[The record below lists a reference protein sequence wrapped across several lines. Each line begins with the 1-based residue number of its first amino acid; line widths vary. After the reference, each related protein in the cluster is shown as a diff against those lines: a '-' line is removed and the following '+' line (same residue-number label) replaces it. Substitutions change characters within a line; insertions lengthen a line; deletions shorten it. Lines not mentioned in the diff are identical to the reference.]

1 MATLSLDDPRF
12 QTLKVTEEDKDKE
25 KESNSIDIDTALY
38 KDKNEI
44 PEAEED
50 NEISGLTATTAGI
63 LSAAIK
69 IPEGFAS
76 VTAELF
82 DLGGGKLLGIPDI
95 SEKDISYA
103 VEVEKF
109 FDKINPFE
117 ELAEQRAVGKL
128 TEAFGQIASFGTLGA
143 KLTVKGVEKIAKKLI
158 DAKKSNKLVNPKSL
172 NLKKGMDKAA
182 SLNKLTGAKRYGVIA
197 LGGAAGETL
206 VVDNEKIGTFGDLF
220 EGGPTELDRN
230 VVDDPSEDASR
241 KLLNRLKFGTESALL
256 APFIYGAGSGIK
268 ALATR
273 GKELAYSNS
282 KLERGLDKLASAF
295 RFRGTK
301 PEEIAKAKQTQTG
314 RKMRDTNFS
323 EEMVSRLDTEID
335 KVFPEFRK
343 FFNASS
349 VAERKQFLK
358 GLDDL
363 LFEGDLTKPLDKN
376 LQKQVLNTIIK
387 RMGADEGAVTGSK
400 IIDILGKTRKEF
412 NDLLEITAGGPGGK
426 MDLPVGVT
434 KDLRKIM
441 GNRVKNYIGNT
452 FEIFEDA
459 ESGFFSKYKPTKD
472 SVERTKSLFKRYAA
486 KNKNP
491 ITDLEAEGM
500 VNDIVKQVRKM
511 DPSKDT
517 LPTFAYQNLSKA
529 ADDAYG
535 LKTFSQ
541 TLAKDLPGG
550 KKEIRVIGKGSKVF
564 RELFGEIEDVRHSVF
579 EGMNRLSTVA
589 RKNQLFDEIL
599 DADQVAKDAVKS
611 DTALGQRGF
620 FHDSPLAAKRAFGP
634 EADVVKMDDYVKD
647 YFKEGVLVNR
657 LSGTY
662 TTREIA
668 EGFTNV
674 SKMQDFMRGET
685 GGALGKTFS
694 WAWRNLVLTPKA
706 GAQYA
711 KTILSVPTH
720 IRNFLSSG
728 AFSLGNGV
736 VFSDPRLFARA
747 AKEAFGTV
755 QVGGPRTPISQEKY
769 RKYLELGIVNTN
781 VRVGD
786 LRNLMK
792 DVRFGEGNIATDSI
806 LKPMINTLGKKT
818 SRGIKK
824 TAKFMQDLYVAEDDF
839 WKILNYEVQLIKR
852 GDKYAKAGVKK
863 STEALEKEVAEI
875 VQDTIPNYAK
885 VGEFVRAARVSPFG
899 NFMSWP
905 SEVYRTGGGIFRQI
919 MKDLRDPITGKINPI
934 TSTNPMKSEGFQR
947 LLGITAATAILPY
960 GLVKGAQA
968 LFGVSNEEADAGRD
982 FVAPWS
988 KNSQLIFTR
997 DPETGELYYTDWSKN
1012 NVYDT
1017 LTRPFQS
1024 VLTNIQQGIEDEEI
1038 LLKGFM
1044 QGIAKAAGETASPFI
1059 SESIYTEALADIFVR
1074 NGRTREGQ
1082 ELYDENTPPGEAI
1095 EIAMTHL
1102 TKTLKPT
1109 TAPFER
1115 TIKAIKGIPG
1125 KGPTMYEVPYELAG
1139 IFGFRLE
1146 KVNPEKALGF
1156 YLYDLRQGQSDSTK
1170 LFTGGKFGVLSGEP
1184 KTPKDVI
1191 ERYFVANKQLFKVR
1205 KDMLNHIKNAM
1216 TLGVNPNKLEDIFEK
1231 RGIPKSTLEEL
1242 LSGEFDPFFPS
1253 DKIQER
1259 FEDISRKTGQPN
1271 PFLGAE
1277 GTLEAMKNL
1286 LEIQNLYGDFQLD
1299 LEQFLPDTQPDGQ
1312 SALPP
1317 TPMPNQEAVQ
1327 TAAVM
1332 PAAGAMNQGLT
1343 NTENALLSEEEKQIT
1358 LRNRGLA

>member
-12 QTLKVTEEDKDKE
+12 KPLTEEE
-25 KESNSIDIDTALY
+25 KKKQSNKIDVDESLY
-38 KDKNEI
+38 NQESKK

-50 NEISGLTATTAGI
+50 NEISGLTAVTAGI
-63 LSAAIK
+63 LSGAIK

-82 DLGGGKLLGIPDI
+82 DLGGGELLGIPDL

-109 FDKINPFE
+109 FDKLNPFE
-117 ELAEQRAVGKL
+117 ELAEERAVGKL
-128 TEAFGQIASFGTLGA
+128 SEAFTQIASFGTLGA
-143 KLTVKGVEKIAKKLI
+143 KGAVKGVETIAKKLI
-158 DAKKSNKLVNPKSL
+158 NAKKSNKLINPKSK
-172 NLKKGMDKAA
+172 NLKKGTDKAE
-182 SLNKLTGAKRYGVIA
+182 SLNRLTGAKRYGVIA

-220 EGGPTELDRN
+220 EGGPTELDRD
-230 VVDDPSEDASR
+230 VVDDPSEDAGR

-256 APFIYGAGSGIK
+256 APFIYGAGSSIK

-282 KLERGLDKLASAF
+282 QIERALDKLASAF

-301 PEEIAKAKQTQTG
+301 PAEIATAKQMQNA
-314 RKMRDTNFS
+314 RQMRDTNFS

-349 VAERKQFLK
+349 VEERKQFLK

-376 LQKQVLNTIIK
+376 LQKQVLKTITK
-387 RMGADEGAVTGSK
+387 RMGPDEGVITGNK
-400 IIDILGKTRKEF
+400 IVDILTKTRKEF
-412 NDLLEITAGGPGGK
+412 NDLLEITAAGPGGK
-426 MDLPVGVT
+426 VDLPVGVT

-459 ESGFFSKYKPTKD
+459 EAGFFSKYKPTQD
-472 SVERTKSLFKRYAA
+472 SIKATKELFKRYAR

-500 VNDIVKQVRKM
+500 VNDIIKQVRKM

-550 KKEIRVIGKGSKVF
+550 KKEIQVIGKGSKIF
-564 RELFGEIEDVRHSVF
+564 RELFGEIEDARHSIF
-579 EGMNRLSTVA
+579 EGMNKLSVIA

-599 DADQVAKDAVKS
+599 DADDIAKANVKT
-611 DTALGQRGF
+611 DTAFGQRGF
-620 FHDSPLAAKRAFGP
+620 FHDSPLSAKRAFGP
-634 EADVVKMDDYVKD
+634 EADIVKMDDYVKD

-674 SKMQDFMRGET
+674 SKMQDFMRGES

-711 KTILSVPTH
+711 KTILSIPTH

-736 VFSDPRLFARA
+736 VFSDPRVFAKA

-781 VRVGD
+781 VRLGD
-786 LRNLMK
+786 IRNLMK

-806 LKPMINTLGKKT
+806 LKKH
-818 SRGIKK
+818 
-824 TAKFMQDLYVAEDDF
+824 
-839 WKILNYEVQLIKR
+839 
-852 GDKYAKAGVKK
+852 
-863 STEALEKEVAEI
+863 LE
-875 VQDTIPNYAK
+875 
-885 VGEFVRAARVSPFG
+885 
-899 NFMSWP
+899 
-905 SEVYRTGGGIFRQI
+905 
-919 MKDLRDPITGKINPI
+919 
-934 TSTNPMKSEGFQR
+934 
-947 LLGITAATAILPY
+947 
-960 GLVKGAQA
+960 
-968 LFGVSNEEADAGRD
+968 
-982 FVAPWS
+982 
-988 KNSQLIFTR
+988 
-997 DPETGELYYTDWSKN
+997 
-1012 NVYDT
+1012 
-1017 LTRPFQS
+1017 
-1024 VLTNIQQGIEDEEI
+1024 
-1038 LLKGFM
+1038 LLK
-1044 QGIAKAAGETASPFI
+1044 KVLSLCK
-1059 SESIYTEALADIFVR
+1059 IYMLR
-1074 NGRTREGQ
+1074 K
-1082 ELYDENTPPGEAI
+1082 
-1095 EIAMTHL
+1095 M
-1102 TKTLKPT
+1102 
-1109 TAPFER
+1109 
-1115 TIKAIKGIPG
+1115 
-1125 KGPTMYEVPYELAG
+1125 
-1139 IFGFRLE
+1139 IFG
-1146 KVNPEKALGF
+1146 
-1156 YLYDLRQGQSDSTK
+1156 
-1170 LFTGGKFGVLSGEP
+1170 KF
-1184 KTPKDVI
+1184 
-1191 ERYFVANKQLFKVR
+1191 
-1205 KDMLNHIKNAM
+1205 
-1216 TLGVNPNKLEDIFEK
+1216 
-1231 RGIPKSTLEEL
+1231 
-1242 LSGEFDPFFPS
+1242 
-1253 DKIQER
+1253 
-1259 FEDISRKTGQPN
+1259 
-1271 PFLGAE
+1271 
-1277 GTLEAMKNL
+1277 
-1286 LEIQNLYGDFQLD
+1286 
-1299 LEQFLPDTQPDGQ
+1299 
-1312 SALPP
+1312 
-1317 TPMPNQEAVQ
+1317 
-1327 TAAVM
+1327 
-1332 PAAGAMNQGLT
+1332 
-1343 NTENALLSEEEKQIT
+1343 
-1358 LRNRGLA
+1358 